1 MGSDGWVRSSACTED
16 FSSMH
21 STIAFSGGLRYRPT
35 TSISFSSNFGSLDS
49 LNVLIRCGFKP
60 RAAHTR
66 CTVAGETPALAA
78 IVRHDQWVWPS
89 GVEYLV
95 RYTISAILSCGIV
108 DLRQRPARTSPS
120 FAKPSPANSTRH
132 ARTVAGFTPT
142 CAAILTFATPS
153 VASS

>member
-49 LNVLIRCGFKP
+49 LNVWTRCGFKP

-95 RYTISAILSCGIV
+95 RCTISSIFPGGIV
-108 DLRQRPARTSPS
+108 ALRPLAPPPAPPPPQLRQPPLGDPRPPRPHRRWLH
-120 FAKPSPANSTRH
+120 PYLR
-132 ARTVAGFTPT
+132 
-142 CAAILTFATPS
+142 
-153 VASS
+153 